1 MRNVSIIGI
10 GQTRVGELWHLG
22 LRELAVCAVREAMR
36 DAHVETADALYIGN
50 MLSGEVSAQAHLGP
64 LVADALGLRGIEAAK
79 IEAACG
85 SGAYALRLAYL
96 AVAGGMHDTV
106 IVCGVEKM
114 TDRTPGEVTNG
125 LAGAADSELEA
136 SQGLSFVAIN
146 ALLMQRYLHE
156 FGWRK
161 GDFAQFAVNA
171 HLNAAGNPNAM
182 FHQLI
187 THEDFERAKLIA
199 SPINLLDS
207 SPMADGAAAV
217 VITADARAK
226 EFCERPIRIK
236 ASTSATDSVALMDR
250 RDLLT
255 LDAAKKS
262 ALKAYDVAGITP
274 LDVDLFELHDAF
286 TIMSALSLE
295 ACGFAERGQ
304 GVRLALEQEISIE
317 GRLPISTMGGLK
329 GRGHPVGAT
338 GVYQV
343 VEASQQLRGQAGRNQ
358 VQDARLAMAQNIGG
372 SGATVTTHILEAW
385 E

>member
-10 GQTRVGELWHLG
+10 GQTKVGELWDMG
-22 LRELAVCAVREAMR
+22 IRDLAVCAVRDAMR
-36 DAHVETADALYIGN
+36 DAHIETADALYIGN
-50 MLSGEVSAQAHLGP
+50 MLSGEVTGQAHLGP

-85 SGAYALRLAYL
+85 SAAYALRLAYV
-96 AVAGGMHDTV
+96 AVAGGMHDMV

-114 TDRTPGEVTNG
+114 TDRAPGTVTNG
-125 LAGAADSELEA
+125 LASAADGEMEA
-136 SQGLSFVAIN
+136 AQGLSFVAIN
-146 ALLMQRYLHE
+146 ALLMQRYLYE

-161 GDFAQFAVNA
+161 SDFAQFAVNA
-171 HLNAAGNPNAM
+171 HLNAAANPNAM
-182 FHQLI
+182 FRQPI
-187 THEDFERAKLIA
+187 THEDFERAKMIA

-207 SPMADGAAAV
+207 SPIADGAAAII
-217 VITADARAK
+217 ITADPLAK
-226 EFCERPIRIK
+226 EFCEQPIRIK
-236 ASTSATDSVALMDR
+236 ASTSATDSVSLMER

-262 ALKAYDVAGITP
+262 ALKAYDVAGVTAQD
-274 LDVDLFELHDAF
+274 LDLFELHDAF

-304 GVRLALEQEISIE
+304 GVRLALNHDIGIE

-338 GVYQV
+338 GLYQV
-343 VEASQQLRGQAGRNQ
+343 VEATQQLRGQAGRNQ
-358 VQDARLAMAQNIGG
+358 VQDARLAMTQNIGG

-385 E
+385 A